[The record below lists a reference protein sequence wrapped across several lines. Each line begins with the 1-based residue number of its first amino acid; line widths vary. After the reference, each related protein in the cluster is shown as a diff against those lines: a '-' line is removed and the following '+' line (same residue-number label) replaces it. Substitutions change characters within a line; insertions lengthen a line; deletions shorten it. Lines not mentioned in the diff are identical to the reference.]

1 MVIAFTNDMFYI
13 SFAAERENKGIKA
26 SSGGVNVQILTI
38 WTLKVKKNVS
48 VYFKPFYSN
57 CRTKFIR

>member
-26 SSGGVNVQILTI
+26 SSGGVNVQILTL
-38 WTLKVKKNVS
+38 WTLKVKKKS
-48 VYFKPFYSN
+48 I
-57 CRTKFIR
+57 CLL

>member
-38 WTLKVKKNVS
+38 WTLKV
-48 VYFKPFYSN
+48 
-57 CRTKFIR
+57 

>member
-1 MVIAFTNDMFYI
+1 MFYI

-26 SSGGVNVQILTI
+26 SSGGINVQILTI
-38 WTLKVKKNVS
+38 WKLKVKKNY
-48 VYFKPFYSN
+48 VYFKLFYSN